1 MSGAHLHLEIA
12 GPRATIT
19 LDRPDKRNMLE
30 AADFDH
36 LRTLL
41 DRVDDDAA
49 LRVLVLTGAGDKVF
63 CAGFAHG
70 DVTTTDWRDNPIEKA
85 VTRLEDV
92 RLPTICALNGAVYGA
107 AGDLALACDFRIGV
121 AGMRLAM
128 PAARLGVMYNVGGM
142 RRLAGRLGPGPARRL
157 LLAAEEIDA
166 DGLLRIGYLDW
177 LVAPGEF
184 VARTDALAET
194 LAGLAPR
201 AVQGMKR
208 ALVEISR
215 GALDEARVADEILA
229 TFGSDDFAE
238 GLEAFAEKRKP
249 RFTGN

>member
-1 MSGAHLHLEIA
+1 MSGVHLHLEVA

-19 LDRPDKRNMLE
+19 LDHPEKRNMLE
-30 AADFDH
+30 AADLDH
-36 LRTLL
+36 LRALL
-41 DRVDDDAA
+41 ERVEGDAA
-49 LRVLVLTGAGDKVF
+49 LRVLVLTGAGDKAF

-70 DVTTTDWRDNPIEKA
+70 DVHATDWRDNPIEKA
-85 VTRLEDV
+85 VTRLEDL
-92 RLPTICALNGAVYGA
+92 RLPTVCALNGPALGA

-121 AGMRLAM
+121 EGMRLMM
-128 PAARLGVMYNVGGM
+128 PAAGLGVMYNVGGM
-142 RRLAGRLGPGPARRL
+142 RRLAARLGPGPARRL

-166 DGLLRIGYLDW
+166 DELLRIGYLDW
-177 LVAPGEF
+177 LVAPGDLA
-184 VARTDALAET
+184 ARTDALVET

-215 GALDEARVADEILA
+215 GTLDEVRVADEILA
-229 TFGSDDFAE
+229 SFASDDFAE
-238 GLEAFAEKRKP
+238 GLAAFAEKRKP

>member
-1 MSGAHLHLEIA
+1 MSGAHLRLEVA

-30 AADFDH
+30 AADLDH
-36 LRTLL
+36 LRAVL
-41 DRVDDDAA
+41 DRVDADQA
-49 LRVLVLTGAGDKVF
+49 LRVAVLTGTGDKAF

-70 DVTTTDWRDNPIEKA
+70 DVPTTDWRDNPIEKA
-85 VTRLEDV
+85 VSRLEDL
-92 RLPTICALNGAVYGA
+92 RQPTVCALNGSAHGA

-121 AGMRLAM
+121 EGMRLIM

-142 RRLAGRLGPGPARRL
+142 RRLAARLGPGPARRL
-157 LLAAEEIDA
+157 LLAVAEIDA
-166 DGLLRIGYLDW
+166 DELLRIGYLDW
-177 LVAPGEF
+177 LVAPGDLA
-184 VARTDALAET
+184 ARTDALAET

-215 GALDEARVADEILA
+215 GTLDEVRVADEILA
-229 TFGSDDFAE
+229 TFASDDLAE
-238 GLEAFAEKRKP
+238 GLKAFAEKRKP

>member
-1 MSGAHLHLEIA
+1 MSGAHLRLAVA

-19 LDRPDKRNMLE
+19 LDRPDKGNMLE

-36 LRTLL
+36 LRALL
-41 DRVDDDAA
+41 DRVDDDEA
-49 LRVLVLTGAGDKVF
+49 LRVAVLTGAGDKVF

-70 DVTTTDWRDNPIEKA
+70 DVQTTDWRDNPIEKA
-85 VTRLEDV
+85 VTRLEDL
-92 RLPTICALNGAVYGA
+92 RLPTVCALNGPVHGA

-121 AGMRLAM
+121 AGMRLMM

-142 RRLAGRLGPGPARRL
+142 RRLAARLGPGPARRL

-166 DGLLRIGYLDW
+166 DELLRVGYLDW
-177 LVAPGEF
+177 LVPPGDL
-184 VARTDALAET
+184 VARTDALVET

-215 GALDEARVADEILA
+215 GTLDAVRVADEILQ
-229 TFGSDDFAE
+229 TFASEDLAE
-238 GLEAFAEKRKP
+238 GLKAFAEKRKP

>member
-1 MSGAHLHLEIA
+1 MSGPHLRLEIA

-30 AADFDH
+30 AADLDH
-36 LRTLL
+36 LGVLL
-41 DRVDDDAA
+41 DRIDGDAA
-49 LRVLVLTGAGDKVF
+49 LRVAVLTGAGDKVF

-70 DVTTTDWRDNPIEKA
+70 DVATTDWRDNPIEKA

-121 AGMRLAM
+121 AGMRLSM

-142 RRLAGRLGPGPARRL
+142 RRLAARLGPGPARRL
-157 LLAAEEIDA
+157 LLADEEIGA
-166 DGLLRIGYLDW
+166 DELKRIGYLDW
-177 LVAPGEF
+177 LVAPGDL

-215 GALDEARVADEILA
+215 GALDEARVAGEILA
-229 TFGSDDFAE
+229 TFASDDLAE
-238 GLEAFAEKRKP
+238 GLAAFAEKRKP

>member
-1 MSGAHLHLEIA
+1 MSGPHLRLEIV
-12 GPRATIT
+12 GRRATIT

-30 AADFDH
+30 AADLDH
-36 LRTLL
+36 LRALL
-41 DRVDDDAA
+41 DRIDGDAA
-49 LRVLVLTGAGDKVF
+49 LRVAVLTGAGDKVF

-70 DVTTTDWRDNPIEKA
+70 DVATTDWRDNPIEKA
-85 VTRLEDV
+85 ATRLEDV
-92 RLPTICALNGAVYGA
+92 RLPTICALNGALYGA

-121 AGMRLAM
+121 AGMRLSM

-142 RRLAGRLGPGPARRL
+142 RRLAARLGPGPARRL
-157 LLAAEEIDA
+157 LLADEAIGA
-166 DGLLRIGYLDW
+166 DELKHIGYLDW
-177 LVAPGEF
+177 LVAPGDLA
-184 VARTDALAET
+184 ARTDALAET

-215 GALDEARVADEILA
+215 GALDETRVAGEILA
-229 TFGSDDFAE
+229 TFASDDLAE
-238 GLEAFAEKRKP
+238 GLAAFAEKRKP